1 MASRRLFPPVA
12 LLLALLAGL
21 AFAQVPATPAAPG
34 TKPSP
39 APAVTAPA
47 PPPVTTPAPPPVTTP
62 AAPTTPPA
70 APAVTAPAAPA
81 TAARAAPAASA
92 RSAQPVPLDRVL
104 VVVNDEAVT
113 QWDLNE
119 QRRIVL
125 SQLRAS
131 NIQPPSNDVLDKQ
144 VLERLIVERAI
155 LQYAKETGIRVD
167 DTTVERTIMRVAEEN
182 KIAPDE
188 FRKVLEREGIAYANY
203 REDIRRQVIIQ
214 RVREREVDSKL
225 NVSDAEVDNYL
236 ATVASQAGGEDEYL
250 LSHIYVTVPEQATPD
265 VVESRR
271 RRAEEALAQVKSGQD
286 FAQVAAAYSN
296 APDASSGGNLGWR
309 TRARLPS
316 VFAEIVRSMQ
326 PGDVSSV
333 LRSAGGFHV
342 VKLAERRNRNQP
354 TVVDQTHA
362 RHILIKVNETT
373 SEAEGKTR
381 IDRLKDRLGGGAKF
395 EDLARVNSEDASAA
409 RGGDLGWISPGDTV
423 PDFERAMN
431 KLAVNEV
438 SAPVRTPFG
447 WHLIQ
452 VLERRKQDVTEE
464 RRRDQAR
471 QAIRQ
476 RKSEEQLEDFI
487 RQLRDRTYVEYKTDE
502 R

>member
-1 MASRRLFPPVA
+1 MASRRLFLPVA
-12 LLLALLAGL
+12 MMLALLAGP
-21 AFAQVPATPAAPG
+21 AFAQAPATPAAPG
-34 TKPSP
+34 
-39 APAVTAPA
+39 
-47 PPPVTTPAPPPVTTP
+47 
-62 AAPTTPPA
+62 TTPPA

-81 TAARAAPAASA
+81 TPARAAPAASA
-92 RSAQPVPLDRVL
+92 RAAQPVPLDRVL

-203 REDIRRQVIIQ
+203 REDIRRQVIVQ

-271 RRAEEALAQVKSGQD
+271 LRAEEALSQVKSGKD

-373 SEAEGKTR
+373 SEAEGRTR
-381 IDRLKDRLGGGAKF
+381 IDRLKDRLGGGARF

-423 PDFERAMN
+423 PDFERAMD

-438 SAPVRTPFG
+438 SAPIRTPFG